1 MNDQFIKV
9 NPQNNYNKYWFKT
22 PYKIDLISI
31 IIINTINN
39 RHQNTK
45 NTAKKEATYN

>member
-1 MNDQFIKV
+1 MS
-9 NPQNNYNKYWFKT
+9 
-22 PYKIDLISI
+22 LIAI
-31 IIINTINN
+31 IIINTIDN